1 MRSHW
6 VTALGLCLVLS
17 TAGAGAS
24 GEIPR
29 AVTLAGNDVDAS
41 KDLGARS
48 LLVVSFH
55 RVANGA
61 AREWRRLLDDHPRV
75 DGWSVYTVVVLEGAP
90 GFVRRM
96 VVRAL
101 RGDVPAARQD
111 SFLVV
116 EEGAD
121 AWRALAGSNGE
132 EENEA
137 EAVFVIRLEEGEVCA
152 RYRGVV
158 SGAALADLLGAPC
171 RSGF

>member
-1 MRSHW
+1 MRWRS
-6 VTALGLCLVLS
+6 VAALGLCLALNA
-17 TAGAGAS
+17 AGAGAS

-29 AVTLAGNDVDAS
+29 AVTLAGNEVEAMD
-41 KDLGARS
+41 DLGARS

-55 RVANGA
+55 RVANGG
-61 AREWRRLLDDHPRV
+61 AREWRRALDDDPRV

-121 AWRALAGSNGE
+121 AWRELAGSDGE
-132 EENEA
+132 EENQA
-137 EAVFVIRLEEGEVCA
+137 EAVFVVRLEDGEVCA
-152 RYRGVV
+152 RYRGLA
-158 SGAALADLLGAPC
+158 SGTALTDLLSASCEG
-171 RSGF
+171 

>member
-1 MRSHW
+1 VRWSS
-6 VTALGLCLVLS
+6 VAALGLCLVLN
-17 TAGAGAS
+17 AGGAGAS
-24 GEIPR
+24 SGTPR
-29 AVTLAGNDVDAS
+29 AVTLAGNEIEATN
-41 KDLGARS
+41 DLGARS

-55 RVANGA
+55 RVANGG
-61 AREWRRLLDDHPRV
+61 AREWRRVRDDDPRV

-121 AWRALAGSNGE
+121 AWRELAGANGE
-132 EENEA
+132 EEDRA
-137 EAVFVIRLEEGEVCA
+137 EAVFVIRLEDGEICG
-152 RYRGVV
+152 RYRGLV
-158 SGAALADLLGAPC
+158 SPATLDGLLSASCEG
-171 RSGF
+171 

>member
-1 MRSHW
+1 MRLRSIA
-6 VTALGLCLVLS
+6 ALRLCLALNA
-17 TAGAGAS
+17 AGAGPS
-24 GEIPR
+24 SEIPR
-29 AVTLAGNDVDAS
+29 AVTLAGNDVEATE
-41 KDLGARS
+41 DLGARS

-55 RVANGA
+55 RAANGG
-61 AREWRRLLDDHPRV
+61 AREWRRVLDDDPRV

-101 RGDVPAARQD
+101 RGDVPAARQH

-121 AWRALAGSNGE
+121 AWRELAGSNGE
-132 EENEA
+132 DENQA
-137 EAVFVIRLEEGEVCA
+137 EAVFVVRLEDGEICG

-158 SGAALADLLGAPC
+158 SGAALADLLSASCEG
-171 RSGF
+171 

>member
-1 MRSHW
+1 MRLRS
-6 VTALGLCLVLS
+6 VTALGLCLVLN
-17 TAGAGAS
+17 AGGAGAS
-24 GEIPR
+24 SAAPR
-29 AVTLAGNDVDAS
+29 AVTLAGNEVEAPE
-41 KDLGARS
+41 DLEARS

-55 RVANGA
+55 RVANGG
-61 AREWRRLLDDHPRV
+61 AREWRRVLDDDPRV

-121 AWRALAGSNGE
+121 AWRELAGSNGE
-132 EENEA
+132 AEDRA
-137 EAVFVIRLEEGEVCA
+137 EAIFVIRLENGEICA
-152 RYRGVV
+152 RYRG
-158 SGAALADLLGAPC
+158 SASSAALADLLSDSCKG
-171 RSGF
+171 